1 MASNGTFPPLCLL
14 PPSPPPSLRKRSRS
28 EGELKD
34 LVCAALVSSPED
46 ADLGSQAHTFA
57 SPQQGRPTASHVQ
70 PHLAQPAWDPRL
82 LLNPRA
88 ASLPINPAAHRHVA
102 AFSRRAAAPADPA
115 ANQVFQF
122 SSPSPAVH
130 LAEAEEQPAIS
141 PHSLEQPLHPTNGV
155 GAMIERINNVESRA
169 FVPEPKRRKLEP
181 SPQPMASSSRGSS
194 GMLGG
199 YIKEQKTEEVSGGGL
214 VKAPQTVDLTENAD
228 GEVVVLK
235 PGLQEVCYGT
245 LETASVNCHSVP
257 APRPGGLNL
266 ASAGYWPPIK
276 AILRRKVNDP
286 TTTVQVYD
294 HTREVFGTVD
304 HRISAALARL
314 LDAPTV
320 QLRTESR
327 IPSRK
332 RQPDEVIG
340 QPISRTYRLEITLFG
355 RRALADGV
363 GKVLKENRLRLINP
377 TIVPRGIPVVNP
389 HANDPPPTT
398 IPKPVASQAT
408 YTTPV
413 SMQKTLDEIRHD
425 AMSVFDTLSQSQE
438 LPEMEPGPLIMTE
451 LLPHQKQGLF
461 FMTARE
467 NPDGS
472 AAQRAHIRTLWQ
484 KRQVHGGHVEYLNLV
499 TQHTEPSRPKET
511 LGGILADMMGLGKT
525 LSILSLVAS
534 SLDKA
539 EEWADKEPEQPLA
552 HKNKK
557 STSSKFSAPLP
568 EPLGLTRLS
577 INAKTTLLVC
587 PLSTI
592 TNWEEQLKQH
602 IKPKGLSYYIYHG
615 QNRITDPIQ
624 LAAYDLVLTTYGSV
638 SSELTARNK
647 RKAKQFPLEEIGWFR
662 IVLDEAHMIREQGT
676 LQFKAACR
684 LQASRRWAVTGTPV
698 QNRLDDLAALL
709 AFLRLK
715 PFDDRGRFNQHIVTP
730 FKMADPEIIP
740 KLRLL
745 VDTVT
750 LRRLKD
756 KIQLPSRTDEVIKL
770 TFSPDEQRLY
780 DMFAK
785 NAKDRVQALTGSRE
799 RILGGK
805 TYIHILQSILRLRLI
820 CAHGAELLSD
830 EDLKTVQGMTQESAI
845 DLDSDEESDKPTL
858 TAAKAHSMFH
868 LMKQTNSE
876 NCVMC
881 QRKPGSNDGADMESE
896 RQEDVIGFM
905 TPCFHIYCPKCIGQ
919 WRDEDQGFSHNSNKV
934 GACPICHDQI
944 KFAATEL
951 RRAHIEAQDED
962 TLRTNAVAM
971 NRGRGGGKKFENYSG
986 PHTKTIA
993 LVEELLSARKDSQ
1006 LMPDEPPI
1014 KSVIFSGWT
1023 SHLDLIEIALD
1034 AAGIKHTRLDG
1045 KMSRTQRTQA
1055 MDVFRD
1061 DTSVEVILVSIM
1073 AGGLG
1078 LNLTAGSRVFVMEPQ
1093 YNPAAEAQA
1102 VDRVHRLG
1110 QKRAVKTVRYIMKDS
1125 FEEQMVA
1132 LQEKKIKLAN
1142 LSMDR
1147 DVTNLDKREAAR
1159 QRLMDLKDL
1168 FK

>member
-1 MASNGTFPPLCLL
+1 MASN
-14 PPSPPPSLRKRSRS
+14 
-28 EGELKD
+28 
-34 LVCAALVSSPED
+34 
-46 ADLGSQAHTFA
+46 
-57 SPQQGRPTASHVQ
+57 GRPTASHVQ
-70 PHLAQPAWDPRL
+70 PPLAQPGGVHMPPSRGAQPTWDPRL

-88 ASLPINPAAHRHVA
+88 SSLPINPAAHRQA
-102 AFSRRAAAPADPA
+102 APSPGRAAASAGPA
-115 ANQVFQF
+115 ANQIFQF
-122 SSPSPAVH
+122 SSPGPALD
-130 LAEAEEQPAIS
+130 LAEAAEQPAAAA
-141 PHSLEQPLHPTNGV
+141 NGV

-169 FVPEPKRRKLEP
+169 VVPEPKRRKLEP
-181 SPQPMASSSRGSS
+181 GAQPVPSSSRGSS

-199 YIKEQKTEEVSGGGL
+199 YIKDQNTREVDGGG
-214 VKAPQTVDLTENAD
+214 AAETPQTVDLTEHAD
-228 GEVVVLK
+228 ADADVVVRN

-245 LETASVNCHSVP
+245 LETAFVNCHSVP
-257 APRPGGLNL
+257 APRPGGLGL

-276 AILRRKVNDP
+276 AILKRKVNDP

-294 HTREVFGTVD
+294 HTRQVFGTVD
-304 HRISAALARL
+304 HKTSAALARL
-314 LDAPTV
+314 FDAPTV

-355 RRALADGV
+355 RRALGKGV
-363 GKVLKENRLRLINP
+363 GRVLKENRLRLINP
-377 TIVPRGIPVVNP
+377 NMVPRGIPVDNP
-389 HANDPPPTT
+389 HAGEPSPTAM
-398 IPKPVASQAT
+398 PKPAASQTT
-408 YTTPV
+408 YMTPV
-413 SMQKTLDEIRHD
+413 SMQKTLEEVRNDV
-425 AMSVFDTLSQSQE
+425 MNVFDTLSKSQE
-438 LPEMEPGPLIMTE
+438 FPEMEPGPAIVTE

-472 AAQRAHIRTLWQ
+472 AAQSKHIGSLWQ
-484 KRQVHGGHVEYLNLV
+484 KRQVHGGRVEYLNLV
-499 TQHTEPSRPKET
+499 TQHSEAVRPKET

-525 LSILSLVAS
+525 LSILSLIAS

-539 EEWADKEPEQPLA
+539 REWADKKPEQPLA
-552 HKNKK
+552 HKSKK
-557 STSSKFSAPLP
+557 PSSRFSAPVP
-568 EPLGLTRLS
+568 EPLGLTQLVT
-577 INAKTTLLVC
+577 NAKTTLLVC

-592 TNWEEQLKQH
+592 TNWEEQIKQH
-602 IKPKGLSYYIYHG
+602 VKPQGLSYYIYHG
-615 QNRITDPIQ
+615 QNRITDPNQ
-624 LAAYDLVLTTYGSV
+624 LACFDLVLTTYGSV

-647 RKAKQFPLEEIGWFR
+647 GKAKRFPLEEIGWFR

-756 KIQLPSRTDEVIKL
+756 KIQLPSRTDQVVKL
-770 TFSPDEQRLY
+770 EFSPDEQRLY

-805 TYIHILQSILRLRLI
+805 TYIHILQSILRLRLV
-820 CAHGAELLSD
+820 CAHGADLLSD
-830 EDLKTVQGMTQESAI
+830 EDLKAVQGMTQESAI
-845 DLDSDEESDKPTL
+845 DLDSDDESDKPAL
-858 TAAKAHSMFH
+858 SAAKAHSMFH

-881 QRKPGSNDGADMESE
+881 QRKPGSNDGADTESE
-896 RQEDVIGFM
+896 RPEDVIGFM
-905 TPCFHIYCPKCIGQ
+905 TPCFHIYCPKCIRQ
-919 WRDEDQGFSHNSNKV
+919 WRSEEQGLSHNSNRV
-934 GACPICHDQI
+934 GTCPICHDQV
-944 KFAATEL
+944 KFAATAL
-951 RRAHIEAQDED
+951 RRAHVEAEDED
-962 TLRTNAVAM
+962 TFRTSTSASTSTNAVAM
-971 NRGRGGGKKFENYSG
+971 NRGRGGGKKVENYGG

-993 LVEELLSARKDSQ
+993 LVAELLNARKESE

-1014 KSVIFSGWT
+1014 KSVVFSGWT
-1023 SHLDLIEIALD
+1023 SHLNLIEIALD

-1045 KMSRTQRTQA
+1045 KMTRTQRTQS

-1061 DTSVEVILVSIM
+1061 DPSIEVILVSIT

-1142 LSMDR
+1142 LSMNR

>member
-1 MASNGTFPPLCLL
+1 MSAHRTYI
-14 PPSPPPSLRKRSRS
+14 
-28 EGELKD
+28 
-34 LVCAALVSSPED
+34 VCSQD
-46 ADLGSQAHTFA
+46 AD
-57 SPQQGRPTASHVQ
+57 
-70 PHLAQPAWDPRL
+70 
-82 LLNPRA
+82 
-88 ASLPINPAAHRHVA
+88 
-102 AFSRRAAAPADPA
+102 AD
-115 ANQVFQF
+115 
-122 SSPSPAVH
+122 
-130 LAEAEEQPAIS
+130 
-141 PHSLEQPLHPTNGV
+141 
-155 GAMIERINNVESRA
+155 
-169 FVPEPKRRKLEP
+169 
-181 SPQPMASSSRGSS
+181 
-194 GMLGG
+194 
-199 YIKEQKTEEVSGGGL
+199 
-214 VKAPQTVDLTENAD
+214 AD
-228 GEVVVLK
+228 VVVRN

-245 LETASVNCHSVP
+245 LETAFVNCHSVP
-257 APRPGGLNL
+257 APRPGGLGL

-276 AILRRKVNDP
+276 AILKRKVNDP

-294 HTREVFGTVD
+294 HTRQVFGTVD
-304 HRISAALARL
+304 HKTSAALARL

-355 RRALADGV
+355 RRALGKGV
-363 GKVLKENRLRLINP
+363 GRVLRENRLRLINP
-377 TIVPRGIPVVNP
+377 TMVPRGISVDNP
-389 HANDPPPTT
+389 HAGEPSPTAT
-398 IPKPVASQAT
+398 MPKPAASQAT

-413 SMQKTLDEIRHD
+413 SMQKTLEEVRNDV
-425 AMSVFDTLSQSQE
+425 MTVFDTLSKSQE
-438 LPEMEPGPLIMTE
+438 FPEMEPGPSIVTE

-472 AAQRAHIRTLWQ
+472 AAQSKHIGSLWQ
-484 KRQVHGGHVEYLNLV
+484 KRQVHGGRVEYLNLV
-499 TQHTEPSRPKET
+499 TQHSEPVRPKET

-525 LSILSLVAS
+525 LSILSLIAS

-539 EEWADKEPEQPLA
+539 QEWANKKPEQPLA
-552 HKNKK
+552 HKSKK
-557 STSSKFSAPLP
+557 PSSRFSAPVP

-577 INAKTTLLVC
+577 TNAKTTLLVC

-592 TNWEEQLKQH
+592 TNWEEQIKQH
-602 IKPKGLSYYIYHG
+602 VKPQGLSYYIYHG
-615 QNRITDPIQ
+615 QNRITEPSQ
-624 LAAYDLVLTTYGSV
+624 LACFDLVLTTYGSV

-647 RKAKQFPLEEIGWFR
+647 GKDKKFPLEEIGWFR

-756 KIQLPSRTDEVIKL
+756 KIQLPSRTDKVVKL
-770 TFSPDEQRLY
+770 EFSPDEQRLY

-820 CAHGAELLSD
+820 CAHGADLLSD
-830 EDLKTVQGMTQESAI
+830 EDLKAVQGMTQESAI
-845 DLDSDEESDKPTL
+845 DLDSDDESDKPAL
-858 TAAKAHSMFH
+858 PAAKAHSMFH

-881 QRKPGSNDGADMESE
+881 QRKPGSNDGAELESE
-896 RQEDVIGFM
+896 RLEDVIGFM
-905 TPCFHIYCPKCIGQ
+905 TPCFHIYCPKCIRQ
-919 WRDEDQGFSHNSNKV
+919 WRGEEQGVSHNSNRIDT
-934 GACPICHDQI
+934 CPICHDQV
-944 KFAATEL
+944 KFAATAL
-951 RRAHIEAQDED
+951 RRAHVEAEDED
-962 TLRTNAVAM
+962 TFRTSTSTSTNAAAM
-971 NRGRGGGKKFENYSG
+971 NRGRGGGKKFENYGG

-993 LVEELLSARKDSQ
+993 LVAELLNARKESE

-1014 KSVIFSGWT
+1014 KSVVFSGWT
-1023 SHLDLIEIALD
+1023 SHLNLIEIALD

-1045 KMSRTQRTQA
+1045 KMSRTQRTQS

-1061 DTSVEVILVSIM
+1061 DPSVEVILVSIT

-1110 QKRAVKTVRYIMKDS
+1110 QKRAVITVRYIMKDS